1 MHKLEVIVTS
11 PAEAAVAERAG
22 ADRLELVRELDA
34 GGLTPRIP
42 HRRSGHQS
50 ASRIP
55 VRVMLRENASMSI
68 ANDDELADLPT
79 LAAKL
84 QGLPIDG
91 LVMGWVTSTGALDV
105 ASLERV
111 LAEAPACRITFHRAF
126 EHLADPIASLKML
139 KRFPQI
145 DHILTGGGSGSWP
158 ERKSRL
164 RVWSD
169 AAAPEIQILVGGGLS
184 DQEVADL
191 MADPQFPEIHVGRA
205 ARTPPENNGA
215 LDRPKNRAA
224 QAETAS
230 TVKPLDWLVFLLWLV
245 SLVSYGLYRGRGSNT
260 VSQYLLAGKSMP
272 WYAMG
277 LSILATQASAI
288 TFISTTGQGHVD
300 GMRFA
305 QFYFGLPL
313 AMVILSATA
322 VPIFH
327 RAKVY
332 TAYEYLEHRFDSKT
346 RALTSGIFLIQRG
359 LAAGIGLYAPAVAL
373 SAVLG
378 WSDRWITVAIGALV
392 VLYVSTGGIKALTWA
407 DVQQM
412 TMIFIALVVSLVVAL
427 RALPAQIS
435 FLNALHLA
443 GAAGRL
449 NVVDT
454 HFDLSNRYNIW
465 SGLIGGAFLA
475 LAYFGCDQSQVQRYL
490 TGKSIAQS
498 RLSLIFNAS
507 VKIPMQL
514 FILFIGAMVFVLS
527 LFVQEPVIFHPIEAA
542 RAAKT
547 AQWPA
552 TESGY
557 DQAFAARRAAA
568 YNLVKHQTPET
579 LAQFQEA
586 QKNFDTE
593 RRAARGI
600 VEKLNGGTHFDDTN
614 YIFLTFIKRYLP
626 VGLIG
631 LLIGVIFSASMG
643 STSGEI
649 NSLATVSVVDIYG
662 RYVAPNRDDRHYL
675 LASRVLTVFWG
686 AFAVAFAALG
696 ARGFGALIERVNIV
710 GSLFYGGMLGVFVL
724 AFFFKRVQGTAA
736 FWGVIAG
743 ELAIFGAARF
753 TDISFL
759 WYNVIGCVVVVSTA
773 LLLSALPPKPQS
785 PLQPN

>member
-1 MHKLEVIVTS
+1 MKT
-11 PAEAAVAERAG
+11 
-22 ADRLELVRELDA
+22 
-34 GGLTPRIP
+34 
-42 HRRSGHQS
+42 
-50 ASRIP
+50 
-55 VRVMLRENASMSI
+55 
-68 ANDDELADLPT
+68 
-79 LAAKL
+79 
-84 QGLPIDG
+84 
-91 LVMGWVTSTGALDV
+91 
-105 ASLERV
+105 
-111 LAEAPACRITFHRAF
+111 
-126 EHLADPIASLKML
+126 
-139 KRFPQI
+139 
-145 DHILTGGGSGSWP
+145 
-158 ERKSRL
+158 
-164 RVWSD
+164 
-169 AAAPEIQILVGGGLS
+169 
-184 DQEVADL
+184 
-191 MADPQFPEIHVGRA
+191 
-205 ARTPPENNGA
+205 
-215 LDRPKNRAA
+215 
-224 QAETAS
+224 
-230 TVKPLDWLVFLLWLV
+230 LDWLVFLVWLV

-260 VSQYLLAGKSMP
+260 VSQFLLAGKSMP

-300 GMRFA
+300 GLRFA
-305 QFYFGLPL
+305 QFYFGLPV

-378 WSDRWITVAIGALV
+378 WSDRWITVVIGALV
-392 VLYVSTGGIKALTWA
+392 VLYVTTGGIKALTWA

-412 TMIFIALVVSLVVAL
+412 TMIFVALIISLVVAL
-427 RALPAQIS
+427 RALPAQVS
-435 FLNALHLA
+435 FLGALHLA

-454 HFDLSNRYNIW
+454 HFDPSSRYNLW

-527 LFVQEPVIFHPIEAA
+527 LFVQEPMIFHPVEAA

-547 AQWPA
+547 PDWRSAEA
-552 TESGY
+552 GY
-557 DQAFAARRAAA
+557 EHAFEERRAAA
-568 YNLVKHQTPET
+568 YELTKQGTPET
-579 LAQFQEA
+579 ISAFRKAQQSFDA
-586 QKNFDTE
+586 Q
-593 RRAARGI
+593 RLVGRGI
-600 VEKLNGGTHFDDTN
+600 VERLHGGERFDDTN
-614 YIFLTFIKRYLP
+614 YIFLSFVKKFLP
-626 VGLIG
+626 VGLVG

-675 LASRVLTVFWG
+675 IASRFLTVFWG

-724 AFFFKRVQGTAA
+724 AFFFKRVGGTAA
-736 FWGVIAG
+736 FWGVLTG
-743 ELAIFGAARF
+743 EAAIFCAARF
-753 TDISFL
+753 TSVSFL
-759 WYNVIGCVVVVSTA
+759 WYNVIGCVVVVATA
-773 LLLSALPPKPQS
+773 LLLTGLMPGPEPSQTQVATNQLP
-785 PLQPN
+785 N